1 MDLKTLKINH
11 LIFLLGFIPMLACSP
26 MKEKVDLILYNG
38 TVYTVDNQ
46 FTVSQAFAISNGKFI
61 AVGNNDEILGK
72 YESDRMIDAG
82 GEAVY
87 PGFIDGHCHFYGYAE
102 NLFRYAELAG
112 AASFEEVLQRLEAHV
127 QQHPSEWILGR
138 GWDHNLWEVQEF
150 PDNEL
155 LEERFPGRKILLVR
169 VDGHASLASKAALS
183 AAGIHA
189 STKVKGGEV
198 LLNSRGLPSGIL
210 IDKADQAVKDL
221 IPKLSDAE
229 KKAALL
235 EAQQKC
241 FAVGLS
247 SVTDAGLPYSTIEL
261 IRGLQNEG
269 LLKMRISMMID
280 PDEATLDYY
289 LPRGPEIGEKLSI
302 TAVKM
307 YADGALG
314 SRGAKLLEPYADDPA
329 NSGLILYEDT
339 FYETIA
345 NRAYNAGFQ
354 VNMHAIGDSAVRKV
368 LQIYA
373 AILKGK
379 NDRRWRLEH
388 AQIVHP
394 DDFKIFGDFSIIPS
408 IQSTHATSDMKWAI
422 DRVGEARLKGA
433 YAQQQL
439 LDQNGWLINGTDFP
453 IEGISP
459 IHTFFA
465 AVFRKDA
472 DYYPT
477 NGFQMENALS
487 RQDAIRSMTIW
498 AAKGAFEEKLKG
510 SIEAG
515 KLADFVI
522 LDRDLMTIAEEEILG
537 TSVLQ
542 LFSGGLSVYRA
553 E

>member
-1 MDLKTLKINH
+1 MNWKILKYSH
-11 LIFLLGFIPMLACSP
+11 LIMVLGLVSILACSP
-26 MKEKVDLILYNG
+26 MKQKADLILYNG

-46 FTVSQAFAISNGKFI
+46 FTIAQAFAIKDGRFI
-61 AVGNNDEILGK
+61 AVGSNNDILAK

-87 PGFIDGHCHFYGYAE
+87 PGLIDGHCHFYGYAE

-112 AASFEEVLQRLEAHV
+112 SKSFEEVLQRIESHI
-127 QQHPSEWILGR
+127 QHHPSEWILGR
-138 GWDHNLWEVQEF
+138 GWDHNLWEVQQF

-155 LEERFPGRKILLVR
+155 LEERFPGKKILLIR
-169 VDGHASLASKAALS
+169 VDGHASLASKEALK
-183 AAGIHA
+183 AAGISA

-198 LLNSRGLPSGIL
+198 QLNSKGQPSGIL
-210 IDKADQAVKDL
+210 IDKADQAIKDL

-241 FAVGLS
+241 FSVGLT
-247 SVTDAGLPYSTIEL
+247 SVTDAGLPYTTIEL
-261 IRGLQNEG
+261 IRSMQVEG
-269 LLKMRISMMID
+269 QLKMRISMMID
-280 PDEATLDYY
+280 PDEATLNYY
-289 LPRGPEIGEKLSI
+289 LPKGPEIGDHLSI

-314 SRGAKLLEPYADDPA
+314 SRGAKLLEPYSDNPS
-329 NSGLILYEDT
+329 NSGLILYDDA
-339 FYETIA
+339 FYYSVA
-345 NRAYNAGFQ
+345 KRAYDAGFQ

-368 LQIYA
+368 LQLYA
-373 AILKGK
+373 AMLGGK
-379 NDRRWRLEH
+379 NDRRWRVEH

-394 DDFKIFGDFSIIPS
+394 DDFKYFSEYSIIPS

-422 DRVGEARLKGA
+422 DRVGAERLKGA
-433 YAQQQL
+433 YAQKQL
-439 LDQNGWLINGTDFP
+439 LEQNGWLINGTDFP

-459 IHTFFA
+459 FQTFFA

-472 DYYPT
+472 DYYPA

-487 RQDAIRSMTIW
+487 REEALRSITIW
-498 AAKGAFEEKLKG
+498 AAKGSFEENLKG
-510 SIEAG
+510 SIETG

-522 LDRDLMTIAEEEILG
+522 LNIDLMKAPEEEVLNA
-537 TSVLQ
+537 TVLQ
-542 LFSGGLSVYRA
+542 LFSGGASVHRA